1 MKGGINLAGR
11 QIAVIG
17 NSRQMPSNRSTVR
30 EKDYCDL
37 LYAWLQCHSEKLDS
51 EKQRRIHKSLVKWT
65 AIESDFTRT
74 DKEGKIYKVMSRKTI
89 AKYFGFLEEKELV
102 ELKDDYYYLTVLS
115 PENANLIECKT
126 LDKLMNVFQKNSL
139 NIYNY
144 FDIRLHH
151 QCFLNN
157 QNHNNLQHLI
167 YVHYITDNYH
177 QYFQKLFSI

>member
-11 QIAVIG
+11 QITVIG

-89 AKYFGFLEEKELV
+89 AKYSGL
-102 ELKDDYYYLTVLS
+102 
-115 PENANLIECKT
+115 
-126 LDKLMNVFQKNSL
+126 
-139 NIYNY
+139 
-144 FDIRLHH
+144 
-151 QCFLNN
+151 
-157 QNHNNLQHLI
+157 
-167 YVHYITDNYH
+167 
-177 QYFQKLFSI
+177 